1 MRVLIIEDDAPLA
14 RSLQQGIEKSGFRSD
29 IAADLR
35 RADRALEEGGYDAV
49 VLDLGLPD
57 GDGLA
62 WLRRR
67 RDRPGL
73 PPVLVV
79 TARGALGDR
88 IAGLDGGADDYLVK
102 PVSVD
107 ELAARLRA
115 VLRRPGPR
123 GAAVIR
129 IGALTFDPATRCARN
144 GEAEIELTRREA
156 DLLEL
161 FMRRAGVIVR
171 RSSIAAAIYHVDEP
185 VTPNAIEAIVSRLRH
200 KLHAAGVENMLRTV
214 RGVGYLLKEPGP
226 DRVLLSTAASHR

>member
-1 MRVLIIEDDAPLA
+1 MRVLIVEDDAPLA
-14 RSLQQGIEKSGFRSD
+14 RSLQQGIKKSGFRSD
-29 IAADLR
+29 VAADLG
-35 RADRALEEGGYDAV
+35 RADRALDGGGYDAV

-67 RDRPGL
+67 RGRPGL

-79 TARGALGDR
+79 TGRGALGDR

-102 PVSVD
+102 PVSVE

-123 GAAVIR
+123 GAAAIR
-129 IGALTFDPATRCARN
+129 VGALSFDPATRCARN

-161 FMRRAGVIVR
+161 FMRRAGAVVR
-171 RSSIAAAIYHVDEP
+171 RSSIADAIYQLDEP

-200 KLHAAGVENMLRTV
+200 KLHAAGVEGMLRTI
-214 RGVGYLLKEPGP
+214 RGVGYILTDPKR
-226 DRVLLSTAASHR
+226 DRLFLSPAAERA